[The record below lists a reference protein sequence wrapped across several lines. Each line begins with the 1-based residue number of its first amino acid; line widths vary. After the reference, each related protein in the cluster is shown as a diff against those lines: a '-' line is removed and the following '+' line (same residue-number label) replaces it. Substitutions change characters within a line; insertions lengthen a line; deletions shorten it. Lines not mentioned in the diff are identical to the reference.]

1 MAVRR
6 GLTVAVLGS
15 ARLGPEDPAWA
26 LAEAVGQG
34 LAAAGCAVM
43 TGGYGGL
50 MAATAAGAGR
60 AGGHVIGLPMRGW
73 GDLVP
78 DAGCAELRWAES
90 YPERLGALLSCD
102 AVIALDGGVGTLSE
116 LAVVWAA
123 AQTEPGA
130 PRVVAVGERWRAL
143 LDGLAASL
151 VAGPGD
157 FALVAWA
164 ADAREAVALA
174 LEPAAEAP
182 GARG

>member
-15 ARLGPEDPAWA
+15 ARLGPGDPEWDVAV
-26 LAEAVGQG
+26 AVGRG
-34 LAAAGCAVM
+34 LADAGCAVM

-50 MAATAAGAGR
+50 MSATASGAR
-60 AGGHVIGLPMRGW
+60 GGVVIGLPMRAW
-73 GDLVP
+73 TALVP
-78 DAGCAELRWAES
+78 DPGCTELRWSDS
-90 YPERLGALLSCD
+90 YPERLAALLSCD

-123 AQTEPGA
+123 AQTEAGA
-130 PRVVAVGERWRAL
+130 PRVVVVGERWRTILNAL
-143 LDGLAASL
+143 RTSL
-151 VAGPGD
+151 VAGPDD

-164 ADAREAVALA
+164 RDAERAVALA
-174 LEPAAEAP
+174 LEPAAAPP

>member
-26 LAEAVGQG
+26 LAEAVGRG
-34 LAAAGCAVM
+34 LVAAGCAVM

-50 MAATAAGAGR
+50 MAATATGAR
-60 AGGHVIGLPMRGW
+60 GGTVIGLPMRGW
-73 GDLVP
+73 ADLVP
-78 DAGCAELRWAES
+78 DAGCTELRWAES

-123 AQTEPGA
+123 AQTERGA
-130 PRVVAVGERWRAL
+130 PRLVAVGARWRAL
-143 LDGLAASL
+143 LDGLAANL
-151 VAGPGD
+151 VAGAGD
-157 FALVAWA
+157 LALVVWA
-164 ADAREAVALA
+164 ADAQAAVARA
-174 LEPAAEAP
+174 LEPATTPP

>member
-1 MAVRR
+1 MAVRGR
-6 GLTVAVLGS
+6 LTVAVLGS
-15 ARLGPEDPAWA
+15 ARLGPGEPEWDVAVSVGRG
-26 LAEAVGQG
+26 LAEA
-34 LAAAGCAVM
+34 GCTVM

-50 MAATAAGAGR
+50 MSATAAGAR
-60 AGGHVIGLPMRGW
+60 GGVVIGLPMRAW
-73 GDLVP
+73 STLTP
-78 DAGCAELRWAES
+78 DPGCTELRWSDS
-90 YPERLGALLSCD
+90 YPERLAALLSCD

-130 PRVVAVGERWRAL
+130 PRVVVVGARWRTL

-151 VAGPGD
+151 VAGPDD

-164 ADAREAVALA
+164 EDASRAVALA
-174 LEPAAEAP
+174 LEPAAAPP

>member
-1 MAVRR
+1 MAVRD

-15 ARLGPEDPAWA
+15 ARLTPEDPEWA
-26 LAEAVGQG
+26 VAEAVGRG

-50 MAATAAGAGR
+50 MAAAATGAR
-60 AGGHVIGLPMRGW
+60 GGAVIGLPMRAW
-73 GDLVP
+73 EALAP
-78 DAGCAELRWAES
+78 DAGCTELRWAGG
-90 YPERLGALLSCD
+90 YPERLGALLACD

-123 AQTEPGA
+123 AQTEPDA
-130 PRVVAVGERWRAL
+130 PRVVAVGARWRTV
-143 LDGLAASL
+143 LDGLAATL

-164 ADAREAVALA
+164 ADADQAVALA
-174 LEPAAEAP
+174 LEPAGAPP